1 MTGQVFSGMRYLF
14 PREGLSSKRTQ
25 NQDWNSRLISCSLN
39 NLMLLSIYDDFL
51 GDLLRLFA
59 IFYIP
64 LRLQIPL
71 LEREDAIFVISTME
85 LDRYTDQEIAQ
96 AILRRDTFIT
106 KAYLYR
112 KCYPLFK
119 AIYDKYYT
127 DCENPIELINEIYV
141 YILMPH
147 RETHRSKLQ
156 DFGFRC
162 TLTMWLKIV
171 TENYCHQLFAKRI
184 PSNENNDV
192 ADDRNDMGDDS
203 FIANTRKLDMDDVQ
217 KILSMMPNQRYR
229 KLIEYRYV
237 DEKSNEETA
246 QLLEMSMANY
256 YNCHK
261 RAKAQYCE
269 VLRKEGLI

>member
-1 MTGQVFSGMRYLF
+1 MGI
-14 PREGLSSKRTQ
+14 E
-25 NQDWNSRLISCSLN
+25 N
-39 NLMLLSIYDDFL
+39 
-51 GDLLRLFA
+51 
-59 IFYIP
+59 
-64 LRLQIPL
+64 
-71 LEREDAIFVISTME
+71 
-85 LDRYTDQEIAQ
+85 YTDQEIAQ
-96 AILRRDTFIT
+96 AILSRDTFLT
-106 KAYLYR
+106 KEYLYR
-112 KCYPLFK
+112 MCYPLFK
-119 AIYDKYYT
+119 SIYDKYYT

-156 DFGFRC
+156 NFGFRC

-184 PSNENNDV
+184 TSNENNDV
-192 ADDRNDMGDDS
+192 ADDRNDIGDDS

-217 KILSMMPNQRYR
+217 KTLSMMPNQRYR

-237 DEKSNEETA
+237 DEKTNEETA
-246 QLLEMSMANY
+246 LLLEMSMANY

>member
-1 MTGQVFSGMRYLF
+1 
-14 PREGLSSKRTQ
+14 
-25 NQDWNSRLISCSLN
+25 
-39 NLMLLSIYDDFL
+39 
-51 GDLLRLFA
+51 
-59 IFYIP
+59 
-64 LRLQIPL
+64 IPL
-71 LEREDAIFVISTME
+71 LRRENATFTVSTME
-85 LDRYTDQEIAQ
+85 IDRYTDQEIAQ
-96 AILRRDTFIT
+96 AILRRDILIT
-106 KAYLYR
+106 KEYLYR

-119 AIYDKYYT
+119 AIYDKHYT

-184 PSNENNDV
+184 QSDENNDV
-192 ADDRNDMGDDS
+192 SDDRNDISDDS

-229 KLIEYRYV
+229 KLIEYRYI

-246 QLLEMSMANY
+246 LLLEMSMANY

-269 VLRKEGLI
+269 ALRKEGLI

>member
-1 MTGQVFSGMRYLF
+1 MPDIAT
-14 PREGLSSKRTQ
+14 
-25 NQDWNSRLISCSLN
+25 
-39 NLMLLSIYDDFL
+39 
-51 GDLLRLFA
+51 
-59 IFYIP
+59 
-64 LRLQIPL
+64 
-71 LEREDAIFVISTME
+71 
-85 LDRYTDQEIAQ
+85 YTDQEIVE
-96 AILRRDTFIT
+96 AILNRDTLIT
-106 KAYLYR
+106 KEFLYR

-141 YILMPH
+141 YILLPN
-147 RETHRSKLQ
+147 RETRQSKLQ
-156 DFGFRC
+156 GFGFRC

-171 TENYCHQLFAKRI
+171 AENYCHQLFTKRI
-184 PSNENNDV
+184 PTDENNDIT
-192 ADDRNDMGDDS
+192 DDRNNVSDDS
-203 FIANTRKLDMDDVQ
+203 FLINTHKLDMDDVQ

-237 DEKSNEETA
+237 DEKTNEETA
-246 QLLEMSMANY
+246 LLLELPMANY